1 MDKIKELVLERL
13 RAGDDVTDIADR
25 FSVAINDAMRQ
36 YRAEES
42 ERKNDQAK
50 KDAATEVAAAMNKFM
65 ALYKDEFGFDKMPTI
80 TGADVKEA
88 TDEFIG
94 MVKAGGDNIANAMEA
109 FLGK

>member
-36 YRAEES
+36 YRTEENA
-42 ERKNDQAK
+42 RKNDQAK
-50 KDAATEVAAAMNKFM
+50 KDAATEVAAAMNKFL

-88 TDEFIG
+88 TDEFLG
-94 MVKAGGDNIANAMEA
+94 MVKTGGDSIVDVMKA